1 MTFLAT
7 VQKTLTSFVFVH
19 TCITQFPLYLIQ
31 AFLHLNLRVLHRDY
45 CEMNFN
51 FSVLKRYW
59 GILFLTTKILQPSE
73 QINQKSKSCTHNTGV
88 QPEKVA
94 TIKL

>member
-1 MTFLAT
+1 MTFLVT
-7 VQKTLTSFVFVH
+7 VQKTLTSFVVVH
-19 TCITQFPLYLIQ
+19 TCITQFPLYLSQ

-51 FSVLKRYW
+51 VSVLKRYW
-59 GILFLTTKILQPSE
+59 GILFPTKKILQPSE
-73 QINQKSKSCTHNTGV
+73 QINQKSKSTYNTGV
-88 QPEKVA
+88 EPEKVA

>member
-1 MTFLAT
+1 MTFLVT

-51 FSVLKRYW
+51 VSVLKRYW
-59 GILFLTTKILQPSE
+59 GILFLTKKVLQPSE
-73 QINQKSKSCTHNTGV
+73 QINQKSKSTHNTGV
-88 QPEKVA
+88 DPEKVA

>member
-7 VQKTLTSFVFVH
+7 VQKTLASFVFFH
-19 TCITQFPLYLIQ
+19 SCITQFPLYLIQ

-45 CEMNFN
+45 CEMNLN
-51 FSVLKRYW
+51 VSVLKRYW

-73 QINQKSKSCTHNTGV
+73 QINQKSKSTHNTGV
-88 QPEKVA
+88 EPEKVA